1 MVRGPMGNLCRN
13 GFWFL
18 LGLKW
23 FLMRLGVS
31 EWGVMWSDVDGGLLG
46 NWWWLQWICG
56 GELAEEI
63 GGGYGM
69 RKKDV

>member
-1 MVRGPMGNLCRN
+1 MSGGSGPRNDHAGELVVVRGPTGNLCRN

-31 EWGVMWSDVDGGLLG
+31 EWGYV
-46 NWWWLQWICG
+46 
-56 GELAEEI
+56 E
-63 GGGYGM
+63 
-69 RKKDV
+69 